1 MTHYEGPAYYEEKDF
16 YGWTKHGVLDG
27 EVDAL
32 FHNMEA
38 AGIDDSRL
46 LTAVQQRIDE
56 RQKLGRTFQLPVV
69 ESSLGQDRLSAI
81 SDDSNR
87 HRFSGYGKK

>member
-1 MTHYEGPAYYEEKDF
+1 MTHYEGPAYYEEEDF

-32 FHNMEA
+32 FHNMES

-56 RQKLGRTFQLPVV
+56 RRKLGRTFQFPVV
-69 ESSLGQDRLSAI
+69 ETNLGPERLQAI
-81 SDDSNR
+81 SEISNR
-87 HRFSGYGKK
+87 HRFSAYGKK

>member
-1 MTHYEGPAYYEEKDF
+1 MTHYEGPTYYKEQDF
-16 YGWTKHGVLDG
+16 YGCLKHEVLDG

-38 AGIDDSRL
+38 AGIDNKRL
-46 LTAVQQRIDE
+46 LTAIQQRIE
-56 RQKLGRTFQLPVV
+56 ENQKLSRTFQFPVN
-69 ESSLGQDRLSAI
+69 ETSLGTDRLQQIA
-81 SDDSNR
+81 DNSNR